1 MFNMHIEELTL
12 ADNVILNDLN
22 RLLKQLSDDIS
33 LLSIAKL
40 HFVIEAEH
48 IHLLVAKDNGFIIG
62 ALTLIE
68 NKLLS
73 GNKAWIE
80 DVVVD
85 INRRGEGIARKLIE
99 FSIGRAE
106 NLGVEKIDLTSRP
119 DRIAANELYK
129 KVGFELRNTN
139 VYRYNLV
146 KQKE

>member
-1 MFNMHIEELTL
+1 MFNMYIEELTS
-12 ADNVILNDLN
+12 ADDRILHDLN
-22 RLLKQLSDDIS
+22 RLLEQLSDDIS
-33 LLSIAKL
+33 LLSIDKL
-40 HFVIEAEH
+40 NFVIEAEH
-48 IHLLVAKDNGFIIG
+48 IHLLVAKDNDLIIG

-85 INRRGEGIARKLIE
+85 TNRRGEGIARKLIE
-99 FSIGRAE
+99 FAILQAQ
-106 NLGVEKIDLTSRP
+106 NLGVGKIDLTSRP
-119 DRIAANELYK
+119 DRVAANELYK

>member
-1 MFNMHIEELTL
+1 MFNMHIEELIS
-12 ADNVILNDLN
+12 ADDRILHDLN
-22 RLLKQLSDDIS
+22 RLLEQLSDDIS
-33 LLSIAKL
+33 LLSIDKL
-40 HFVIEAEH
+40 NFVIEAEH
-48 IHLLVAKDNGFIIG
+48 IHLLVVKDNELIIG

-85 INRRGEGIARKLIE
+85 TNRRGEGIARKLIE
-99 FSIGRAE
+99 FAILQAQ
-106 NLGVEKIDLTSRP
+106 NLGVGKIDLTSRP
-119 DRIAANELYK
+119 DRVAANELYK